1 LAAGK
6 SPALNAH
13 SVPFERRT
21 HEFDEAR
28 FPMKAS
34 GLFPRLIRFLAW
46 ACLGAACC
54 LHASLA
60 SPAWGEEAL
69 AQPDWGTVVADAT
82 QPGVYR
88 AEVRVWPA
96 DGRLVLPA
104 NLPPVVHAYRVEQGQ
119 VRSLD
124 FIYETASSHV
134 VLQAGPVEDASR
146 TAPLWLATAEHSQQ
160 FADGR
165 IALSALDAQ
174 VHGDSAKLE
183 SDPGHYRIGFWT
195 NPQDH
200 VSWKYRASRWGRY
213 SVLLTYAT
221 ASPDGTE
228 VEVEFAGEKLRA
240 TLPSTGSWYHYR
252 TLEMGPL
259 QVRQEGDTELAVRC
273 LKATGGAVINL
284 KAVILRPCSEGQ
296 PIVSDAEGRLTL
308 HGRDATVRATTLRY
322 EPAEIKLTL
331 GYWVRPTDL
340 AEWQFDQA
348 SPGEYLVEILQ
359 GCGKDQGGSEMIL
372 ACGPADGRPFREDDQ
387 QVPFTVVDTGHF
399 QNFQSRLVGT
409 LRIDGTGPHRLSVR
423 PARIAHQ
430 AAMDLR
436 AVRLL
441 PVASHPLPSLPLL
454 GERLEVDGR
463 PAFVL
468 LPEANL
474 RRQPQP
480 WVFYAPTLPG
490 LPDEHERWMH
500 ERFLAA
506 GVAVAGIDVGE
517 CYGSPLSH
525 KTLTSFHESLVRQK
539 GFAMRPCLLGRSR
552 GGLWMSSWGSEHL
565 DRMSGL
571 AGIYPVFDLRT
582 YPGVDRAAEAYGLA
596 PAALEQ
602 SLETLNPIQRVQ
614 RLAAAGVPTFLIH
627 GDQDAVVPLEP
638 NSNAYVARYREAGH
652 ADAVELVVAAGQGHN
667 YWEGF
672 FRCEKLVEFVIRR
685 AQAGAEES
693 R

>member
-1 LAAGK
+1 MKNSCLPSILAV
-6 SPALNAH
+6 L
-13 SVPFERRT
+13 
-21 HEFDEAR
+21 
-28 FPMKAS
+28 
-34 GLFPRLIRFLAW
+34 L
-46 ACLGAACC
+46 
-54 LHASLA
+54 ASLLPFAA
-60 SPAWGEEAL
+60 SEPGGSYWGPGSQAWGQAVVE
-69 AQPDWGTVVADAT
+69 QPDWGSVAADPS

-88 AEVRVWPA
+88 AEVRDWPA
-96 DGRLVLPA
+96 DGRLELPA
-104 NLPPVVHAYRVEQGQ
+104 SLPQLVHAYRVEQGKARPLEFTYDTSSSRIILQ
-119 VRSLD
+119 VG
-124 FIYETASSHV
+124 EASSS
-134 VLQAGPVEDASR
+134 AAI
-146 TAPLWLATAEHSQQ
+146 WLATAEESQQ
-160 FADGR
+160 YADGR
-165 IALSALDAQ
+165 IAFSALDAR
-174 VHGDSAKLE
+174 VRGDSAKLE
-183 SDPGHYRIGFWT
+183 RDAHHYRIGFWT
-195 NPQDH
+195 NARDE
-200 VSWKYRASRWGRY
+200 VSWNYRASRWGRY

-228 VEVEFAGEKLRA
+228 MEVEFAGEKLPA
-240 TLPSTGSWYHYR
+240 ALPSTGSWYHYR
-252 TLEMGPL
+252 TIDMGPL
-259 QVRQEGDTELAVRC
+259 YIREEGDKQLAVRC
-273 LKATGGAVINL
+273 LEATGGAVINL
-284 KAVILRPCSEGQ
+284 KAVTLQPCSEGQ
-296 PIVSDAEGRLTL
+296 PSAADAEGRLTL

-322 EPAEIKLTL
+322 EPADIKLTL

-340 AEWQFDQA
+340 AEWQFNA
-348 SPGEYLVEILQ
+348 AMPGEYMVEILQ

-372 ACGPADGRPFREDDQ
+372 ALGPATGSPFRDDDQ
-387 QVPFTVVDTGHF
+387 QLRFTVVDTGHF

-409 LRIDGTGPHRLSVR
+409 LRIDGSGPQRLSVR
-423 PARIAHQ
+423 PARIARQ

-441 PVASHPLPSLPLL
+441 PVASHPLPSMPLP

-463 PAFVL
+463 PGFVL

-517 CYGSPLSH
+517 CYGSPRSH
-525 KTLTSFHESLVRQK
+525 QTLTNFHELLVSQK
-539 GFAMRPCLLGRSR
+539 GFAHRPCLLGRSR
-552 GGLWMSSWGSEHL
+552 GGLWMSSWGSEHVE
-565 DRMSGL
+565 RMSGL

-582 YPGVDRAAEAYGLA
+582 YPGLDRAAEAYGLS

-614 RLAAAGVPTFLIH
+614 RLAATGVPTFLIH

-638 NSNAYVARYREAGH
+638 NSSRYAALYREAGH
-652 ADAVELVVAAGQGHN
+652 GDAVELVVATGQGHN

-685 AQAGAEES
+685 ARAGAEES

>member
-1 LAAGK
+1 MKTSSLFPIVALYLA
-6 SPALNAH
+6 
-13 SVPFERRT
+13 
-21 HEFDEAR
+21 
-28 FPMKAS
+28 
-34 GLFPRLIRFLAW
+34 GLFLGLVDVPR
-46 ACLGAACC
+46 CLDRG
-54 LHASLA
+54 LA
-60 SPAWGEEAL
+60 SPAWGQDAIE
-69 AQPDWGTVVADAT
+69 QPGWGSVVEDPS

-88 AEVRVWPA
+88 AQVRDWPA
-96 DGRLVLPA
+96 DGRLVLPH
-104 NLPPVVHAYRVEQGQ
+104 NLPHLVHAYRMEQGKS
-119 VRSLD
+119 RPLEFTYD
-124 FIYETASSHV
+124 TTSSHI
-134 VLQAGPVEDASR
+134 VLQAEVAEQASR
-146 TAPLWLATAEHSQQ
+146 SAPIWLATAEESRQ

-165 IALSALDAQ
+165 IALSALDAR
-174 VHGDSAKLE
+174 VLGDSAKLE
-183 SDPGHYRIGFWT
+183 RDPRHYRIGFWT
-195 NPQDH
+195 NARDQ
-200 VSWKYRASRWGRY
+200 VTWNYRASRWGRY
-213 SVLLTYAT
+213 TVLMTYAT

-228 VEVEFAGEKLRA
+228 MEVEFAGEKLRA

-252 TLEMGPL
+252 TLELGPL
-259 QVRQEGDTELAVRC
+259 YVREEGDKELAVRC

-284 KAVILRPCSEGQ
+284 KAVTLQPRGEGQ
-296 PIVSDAEGRLTL
+296 PIVADAEGRLVL

-331 GYWVRPTDL
+331 GYWVRPSDL
-340 AEWQFDQA
+340 AEWQFDA
-348 SPGEYLVEILQ
+348 AAPGEYMVEILQ

-372 ACGPADGRPFREDDQ
+372 ALGAAEGSPFRDDDQ
-387 QVPFTVVDTGHF
+387 QLRFTVVDTGHF
-399 QNFQSRLVGT
+399 QNFQSRLIGT
-409 LRIDGTGPHRLSVR
+409 LRIPAAGPQRLSVR

-441 PVASHPLPSLPLL
+441 PVANHPLPSMPLL

-463 PAFVL
+463 PGFVL

-517 CYGSPLSH
+517 CYGSPASHQTLSA
-525 KTLTSFHESLVRQK
+525 FHERLVQQR

-582 YPGVDRAAEAYGLA
+582 YPGLDRAAEAYGQSA
-596 PAALEQ
+596 ESLERN
-602 SLETLNPIQRVQ
+602 LETLNPIQRVQ
-614 RLAAAGVPTFLIH
+614 RLATAGVPTFLIH

-638 NSNAYVARYREAGH
+638 NSNAYVARYRAAGH
-652 ADAVELVVAAGQGHN
+652 GDAVELVVATGQGHN
-667 YWEGF
+667 FWEGF

-685 AQAGAEES
+685 AKAGADAP